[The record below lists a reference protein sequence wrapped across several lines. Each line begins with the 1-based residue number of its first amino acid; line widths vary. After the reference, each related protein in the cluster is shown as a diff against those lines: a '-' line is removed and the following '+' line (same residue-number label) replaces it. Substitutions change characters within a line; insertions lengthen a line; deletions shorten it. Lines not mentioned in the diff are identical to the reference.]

1 MPDEVDSALYRHQP
15 GQIADAEP
23 TRSDRRWPVQRGRC
37 KSVSGRR
44 ERLDS
49 AMLAGTFEIGH
60 ELTAVDPG
68 NDSMA
73 DGDWRSR
80 NLKAQAAMAWHFLS
94 DLLPAPFRLKNFCA
108 LVPMNPGS
116 PVWPESEA
124 QPVAGQ
130 RRVALLAVGL
140 EPGEAELP
148 RRPAAGSLH
157 ARAEAQR
164 ADRPGQGPDAGPRGE
179 AQCPE
184 PVGLGQTRRP
194 GAARGSADRAQA
206 QLRPPLAAAGEVQ
219 PPARGHPQPQ
229 LPAGVVLPEGGHA
242 RPQDRALGG
251 MRGLLDRA
259 RAQRRRRRP
268 PQRPRID
275 AQARPQLRLAHAQ
288 PGAAQQRPAG
298 RRIGERRLR
307 LEVALR
313 QAQPRKA
320 AAVAP
325 AGAQR
330 MRRPLGGQLQRIRP
344 RRRGRDRGAQAEAA
358 APAQAEADLRAGHAQ
373 PRHPGHRHGAVAGP
387 QPQPVGLPGRILP
400 GHDAALVGRRDLGR
414 PRRAQAV
421 VGKAR
426 VRLVAA
432 KEGAHQHRQQAEAE
446 DAAAAAGTA
455 AACTGTARAG
465 TTGAGNERPR
475 QPQLPDPVFRFIIKR
490 GHAEAVIIDRYYSD
504 FRLGAAVRSRPDVQA
519 LDLLLPILSLADLP
533 AVAQPDQVQERHR
546 GVVALV
552 ALDQPVP
559 HQLGLRLGQVLAQLD
574 MHERNAV
581 ARHVREAQLPGQDAA
596 VVALALHL
604 EHQLAGIPDD
614 HLAML
619 DVQAAGDDEMPLFQ
633 VQPAAGEEDAVGEA
647 REAAAPLGQGL
658 QPVDIAVEREVLAAG
673 DVQIQR
679 VLAIAEVDAAAQPPG
694 AGPLRDAQHVVV
706 VAIGE
711 QHIAGQAAVG
721 QIEHAPAA
729 LELDRP
735 VAPDHRPGDVDPG
748 LAALRFRA
756 ELGDDAP
763 ALAVGG
769 IFRLLAGAGRG
780 DLSAIDLDTDPG
792 RFYTRVEIR
801 CRRRIEKFPRAGAG
815 RRRCRRRLIVFRQI
829 DCAARPQM
837 EGEDAV
843 RLVALRPDVRV
854 PGRDHDGPR
863 AAVPAA
869 DAVRPRALRGDGAA
883 ANIDNHVARA
893 VMQAGNGVRVRAL
906 RRDFAAASDVYADIA
921 LRPVI
926 AEDRVRIVPPG
937 HDLRVREIDIDSPA
951 AVSILRQGTV
961 IHQLAMLI
969 HSSAVG
975 EIHRVDA
982 LAAHAFGLH
991 PAAGQGDVH
1000 RAFCKVVNLQ
1010 APGSF
1015 EREISRS
1022 PEIPAAIGAEAAFG
1036 FDMEILKIDVY
1047 IAVLDIFEN
1056 VMPVAQP
1063 DLKPAGVMAHG
1074 PDVGP
1079 AGAPRPPRG
1088 DGDIAAAEVLR
1099 AHAMAVLAVGQDF
1112 QAGQQ
1117 IDGDVAFEVDV
1128 PERAALLVGVQAVDL
1143 GVHAGPG
1150 TADRAPDPQVEV
1162 ARPAVVRD
1170 ADAAGDGDSVQALA
1184 PLFSQFQ
1191 VVGGEGLVRHRD
1203 VGPRLQRDVAV
1214 ELLVRVDEDA
1224 AVQGVRRIPLHGL
1237 LGIAQDTTW
1246 PVVPPAVVVL
1256 GLAVDVVLLER
1267 LRLVAAHPRDDHPFA
1282 HLEPVVGILFR
1293 NLVEDVALGGRVVV
1307 VGRAARAHDGLR
1319 ALGGAEVAAFVRGMR
1334 GGGAKRQHGDCRDQR
1349 PARPGRPESMRP

>member
-1 MPDEVDSALYRHQP
+1 MRS
-15 GQIADAEP
+15 IAHYIDINPARSP
-23 TRSDRRWPVQRGRC
+23 TQNRLVATGVGLFNAAVANRF
-37 KSVSGRR
+37 SGRR

-49 AMLAGTFEIGH
+49 AMLAGAFEIGH
-60 ELTAVDPG
+60 ELTAVDLG

-80 NLKAQAAMAWHFLS
+80 NLKAQAAMARHFLS

-108 LVPMNPGS
+108 LVPMNSGS
-116 PVWPESEA
+116 PVRPESES

-130 RRVALLAVGL
+130 RRVVRLAVRL

-148 RRPAAGSLH
+148 QRPAVAGSLH

-164 ADRPGQGPDAGPRGE
+164 ADRPGQRPDAGPRGE

-184 PVGLGQTRRP
+184 PVGLRQPRRP
-194 GAARGSADRAQA
+194 VAARGGADRVEL

-229 LPAGVVLPEGGHA
+229 LPAGVVLPEGGDL
-242 RPQDRALGG
+242 RPEGGALGR

-259 RAQRRRRRP
+259 RAQRGRRRP

-275 AQARPQLRLAHAQ
+275 AHARPQLRLAHAQ
-288 PGAAQQRPAG
+288 PGAAQQGPAG
-298 RRIGERRLR
+298 GRIGERRLR

-344 RRRGRDRGAQAEAA
+344 RRPGRDRGAQAEAA

-373 PRHPGHRHGAVAGP
+373 PRHPGHRHGAGP
-387 QPQPVGLPGRILP
+387 HPQPVGLPGRILP

-421 VGKAR
+421 FGKAR

-446 DAAAAAGTA
+446 NASAAAGTA
-455 AACTGTARAG
+455 PAAGTARAG
-465 TTGAGNERPR
+465 TAGAADEGPRQLHPGDPVPRIMVDDAGAGEALRVERDRPD
-475 QPQLPDPVFRFIIKR
+475 LPV
-490 GHAEAVIIDRYYSD
+490 
-504 FRLGAAVRSRPDVQA
+504 AARADVQA

-533 AVAQPDQVQERHR
+533 AGTQPDQVQERYR
-546 GVVALV
+546 VVIRV
-552 ALDQPVP
+552 SRDQPVP
-559 HQLGLRLGQVLAQLD
+559 RRLGLRLGQVLAQLD

-596 VVALALHL
+596 VVAPALHL
-604 EHQLAGIPDD
+604 EHQLAGILDD

-633 VQPAAGEEDAVGEA
+633 VQLAAGEEDGVGEA

-658 QPVDIAVEREVLAAG
+658 QPVDSAVEREVLAAG

-679 VLAIAEVDAAAQPPG
+679 VVAIAEVDAAAQPPG

-706 VAIGE
+706 AALGE
-711 QHIAGQAAVG
+711 QHIADQAAVG
-721 QIEHAPAA
+721 QLEHALAA
-729 LELDRP
+729 LELHRP

-763 ALAVGG
+763 APAVGG

-780 DLSAIDLDTDPG
+780 DLSAIDLDMDPG
-792 RFYTRVEIR
+792 QFYTRVEIR

-815 RRRCRRRLIVFRQI
+815 RLRCRRRLIVFRQI

-869 DAVRPRALRGDGAA
+869 DAVRPRALRGDAAA
-883 ANIDNHVARA
+883 ANIDNHIARA
-893 VMQAGNGVRVRAL
+893 VMQAGDGMRVRAL
-906 RRDFAAASDVYADIA
+906 RRDFAAASDVDIDIA
-921 LRPVI
+921 FRPVI

-961 IHQLAMLI
+961 ILQHAILI
-969 HSSAVG
+969 HSPAVG
-975 EIHRVDA
+975 KIHRVDA

-991 PAAGQGDVH
+991 LAAGQGDVH
-1000 RAFCKVVNLQ
+1000 RAFRKVVNLQ

-1015 EREISRS
+1015 ERVISGS

-1056 VMPVAQP
+1056 VMPVAQS

-1099 AHAMAVLAVGQDF
+1099 AHAMTVLAVGQDF

-1117 IDGDVAFEVDV
+1117 IDGDVADEVDV
-1128 PERAALLVGVQAVDL
+1128 PEHAALLVGVQAVDL

-1184 PLFSQFQ
+1184 PLSSQVR
-1191 VVGGEGLVRHRD
+1191 VVGGEGLVHHRD

-1224 AVQGVRRIPLHGL
+1224 AVQGVRRIPLHGI

-1256 GLAVDVVLLER
+1256 GLAADVVLLER

-1282 HLEPVVGILFR
+1282 DLEPVVGIPVR